1 MMTVLFATF
10 AGMAAFVI
18 LMSIGVLMGRK
29 PIQGSC
35 GGLNKINGMDECE
48 LCGGSVQKCDELSA
62 QNGGVKN
69 VDATRRKSGK

>member
-1 MMTVLFATF
+1 MMTVLFATL
-10 AGMAAFVI
+10 AAMAAFVI

-62 QNGGVKN
+62 QNGGVKT
-69 VDATRRKSGK
+69 VDATRR

>member
-1 MMTVLFATF
+1 
-10 AGMAAFVI
+10 
-18 LMSIGVLMGRK
+18 MSIGVLMGRK

-62 QNGGVKN
+62 QNGGVKT
-69 VDATRRKSGK
+69 VDATRR